1 MSHNLNKIS
10 KFWQELKRRKVVR
23 VITVYAAAAFVIL
36 ELVDIV
42 APSLRLPEWTMNFI
56 IVLLCVGFII
66 AVILSW
72 IFDVTPE
79 GIEKTKPSKEV
90 RKDEK
95 SVTPN
100 SWKIATYVSVFIIIG
115 LVGYH
120 ILSDSKSS
128 RDIRKLE
135 KTIAVLP
142 FENWHSDEEF
152 PHLGDAIANEINT
165 QLAKINQFH
174 VFSFTSSSKF
184 KGPDKP
190 SIPQIGRELGANFII
205 EGSVERQDQDV
216 SIHVQVIQAHSDNH
230 LWANEFK
237 GKWKDLFTIRAEIA
251 INIAE
256 KLKTVLSPEELK
268 QIEKKHTDNLE
279 AYNLYLKGRWFWNK
293 WTDTD
298 IKKGMDYFKQ
308 ALEMDPGFALAY
320 AGFAEAYNTLSFYG
334 QLHPEDTYP
343 KAKDLALKALE
354 IDNSLAEA
362 HNALAFVKVYY
373 DWDWEGGEQEFKEA
387 IALDPDY
394 ITAHHLYA
402 YFLVLQAR
410 FDEALKEINKA
421 LSLDPFNLIINR
433 TLGDFYYHMREY
445 NKAEQQLKKTLEMNS
460 AFNLT
465 HAYLGLV
472 YLQQSLCKKALEELQ
487 EEINLDHGPND
498 ILAWQGY
505 VYSVCGY
512 KDEGY
517 QILNDLLE
525 SSENRYIPP
534 SYFTWIYFALGE
546 YEQGF
551 EWLNKA
557 YIERDPWLTEIKI
570 SHFYDGIRSEP
581 RYIELLEKMKL
592 NK

>member
-1 MSHNLNKIS
+1 MSDKPDNPFQ
-10 KFWQELKRRKVVR
+10 FWQELKRRKVIR

-42 APSLRLPEWTMNFI
+42 APSLRLPDWTMNLI

-100 SWKIATYVSVFIIIG
+100 SWKIATYVSVIIIIG

-120 ILSDSKSS
+120 ILSNSQSS

-216 SIHVQVIQAHSDNH
+216 SIHVQVIQAHTDDH

-268 QIEKKHTDNLE
+268 QIEKNPTENLE

-308 ALEMDPGFALAY
+308 AIEMDPGFALAY

-334 QLHPEDTYP
+334 QLHPDDTYP

-410 FDEALKEINKA
+410 YDEALKEINKA
-421 LSLDPFNLIINR
+421 LSLDPLNLIINR

-472 YLQQSLCKKALEELQ
+472 YLQQSLCEEALEELQ

-505 VYSVCGY
+505 VYGVCGY

-525 SSENRYIPP
+525 SSENKYIPP

-551 EWLNKA
+551 EWLDKA
-557 YIERDPWLTEIKI
+557 YNERDPWLTEIKI